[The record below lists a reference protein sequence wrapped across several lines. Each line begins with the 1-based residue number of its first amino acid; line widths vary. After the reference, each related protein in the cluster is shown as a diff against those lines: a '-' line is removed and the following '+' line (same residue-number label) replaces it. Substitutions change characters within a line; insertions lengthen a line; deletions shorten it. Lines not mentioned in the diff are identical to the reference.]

1 MAVAHKGV
9 EGLAAIADI
18 CVPIGAD
25 KLLWTDVEG
34 RKVSVRV
41 PVETSHPRG
50 RRVTLVPAMGKASL
64 SDAGTEARL

>member
-1 MAVAHKGV
+1 M
-9 EGLAAIADI
+9 
-18 CVPIGAD
+18 GAD

-50 RRVTLVPAMGKASL
+50 SRVTLVPAMGKASL
-64 SDAGTEARL
+64 FDAGTEARL